1 MSTARSVVAR
11 CTAGAAVGGPM
22 IGTSTNTTVRAL
34 ADSPA
39 YPMAQAGLRMGRQK
53 FGRTFL
59 DLDDPERTRLRRIV
73 TARCSIKVVGALRCR
88 GTPINFRLA
97 PNGS

>member
-1 MSTARSVVAR
+1 
-11 CTAGAAVGGPM
+11 
-22 IGTSTNTTVRAL
+22 
-34 ADSPA
+34 
-39 YPMAQAGLRMGRQK
+39 MGRQK